1 MIILNKDGYQRIKSE
16 RMDRRPMEKQQQQ
29 YAIAN
34 TISAQEIKL
43 LRKALGLTQAEF
55 ARFVNVSVKTIE
67 RWEIQKT
74 PIKGE
79 IVTLCRLIRED
90 PGCIERYRVP
100 QCHVPLRL
108 FFGREEDIYS
118 IIDVSQQEKQV
129 RVYHY
134 TKDVMC
140 RAFGKIE
147 DPTFEQ
153 YETFLES
160 RCFPRSRDKMK
171 LMLEELNLPFYDPL
185 MIIEKTEG
193 RMADDDFW
201 LRIERSQAW

>member
-1 MIILNKDGYQRIKSE
+1 MGEIETAWRMDGE
-16 RMDRRPMEKQQQQ
+16 RMEGKQRQ
-29 YAIAN
+29 YTIAD
-34 TISAQEIKL
+34 TISGQEIRR
-43 LRKALGLTQAEF
+43 LRKSLDLTQAEF

-90 PGCIERYRVP
+90 PGCVERFHVP
-100 QCHVPLRL
+100 ERHAPLRL
-108 FFGREEDIYS
+108 WYGREEDVCT
-118 IIDVSQQEKQV
+118 IIDVLLPQRQV
-129 RVYHY
+129 KIYNY
-134 TKDVMC
+134 TRDLMC

-147 DPTFEQ
+147 EPTYEQ
-153 YETFLES
+153 YEAFLKS
-160 RCFPRSRDKMK
+160 RCFPRNRDKMK
-171 LMLEELNLPFYDPL
+171 LILEELNLPFYDPL

-201 LRIERSQAW
+201 LRIERE

>member
-1 MIILNKDGYQRIKSE
+1 MAEQE
-16 RMDRRPMEKQQQQ
+16 RGRLLGEKMMK
-29 YAIAN
+29 YAIAS
-34 TISAQEIKL
+34 TISGQEIKC
-43 LRKALGLTQAEF
+43 LRKSLELTQAEF

-74 PIKGE
+74 PVKGE

-90 PGCIERYRVP
+90 PGCIERFRIP
-100 QCHVPLRL
+100 RESAPLRL
-108 FFGREEDIYS
+108 CYGREEDICT
-118 IIDVSQQEKQV
+118 IIDVIPQHRQV
-129 RVYHY
+129 SIYNY

-147 DPTFEQ
+147 NPTYEQ
-153 YETFLES
+153 YEAFLES

-171 LMLEELNLPFYDPL
+171 LILEELNLPFYDSL

-193 RMADDDFW
+193 RMADDEFW
-201 LRIERSQAW
+201 LRVERDGIW